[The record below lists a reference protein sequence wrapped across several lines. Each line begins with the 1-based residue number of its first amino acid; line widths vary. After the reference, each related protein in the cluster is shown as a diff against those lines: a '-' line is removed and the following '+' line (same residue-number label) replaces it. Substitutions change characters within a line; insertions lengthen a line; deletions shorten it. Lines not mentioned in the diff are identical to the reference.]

1 MTYILVTLCVILLSS
16 ELNLYLKQRKN
27 KKEDF
32 SPLEILPNQN
42 ENSAEIESMT
52 SDLPIVLGKYN
63 FNEPKIA
70 SMLNGLTMRDEEKLL
85 AFSQVNSLILLVDY
99 KAKIS
104 YANQQYYPV
113 FIYNHNQHK
122 DYYTKFKNELVV
134 VEQYQ
139 NAAKE
144 WKSLNYFKFNV
155 SGIGK
160 LCNNECLVFLVK
172 KDKSV
177 YLNNRIIIKKD
188 NDIIYSLPSRLKIKS
203 EIIEQ

>member
-1 MTYILVTLCVILLSS
+1 MTYILVILCVILLSS
-16 ELNLYLKQRKN
+16 ELNLYFKQRKN
-27 KKEDF
+27 NKEDF
-32 SPLEILPNQN
+32 SPLEILQNQK
-42 ENSAEIESMT
+42 ENSAETESMT

-70 SMLNGLTMRDEEKLL
+70 SLLNGFTMRDEEKLL
-85 AFSQVNSLILLVDY
+85 AFSEVNALILLVDY

-122 DYYTKFKNELVV
+122 DYYTNFRGELVV
-134 VEQYQ
+134 VEQFQ
-139 NAAKE
+139 NASKE
-144 WKSLNYFKFNV
+144 WKSLNYFKFSL

-160 LCNNECLVFLVK
+160 LCNNECLVLLMK

-177 YLNNRIIIKKD
+177 YLNKRIIIKKD
-188 NDIIYSLPSRLKIKS
+188 NDVIYSLPSRLKIKS
-203 EIIEQ
+203 EILY